1 MKPINTALCS
11 FGMSGLLFHAPF
23 VNTNKGFNL
32 YGVLERTKNLAQ
44 EKYSKIKTF
53 RTLESLLKDDNIELV
68 ILNTP
73 NITHYNFAKQII
85 QSGKHL
91 VVEKPFTTSAEEA
104 DELIQLAKVNNVK
117 MAVFHNR
124 RWDSDFLT
132 VKKIVDNNTLGDIVE
147 AEFHYDRFDPEL
159 SYKVHKETPTE
170 GVGSLYDLGSHI
182 IDQALVLFGK
192 PKAVFANIDSFR
204 EQSKVAD
211 YFDVKLFYSNHK
223 VTLKSSYFVKQP
235 IPSYVIHGKKG
246 SFLKSKADV
255 QEAELQRGISPDV
268 KNCGI
273 EPASEQ
279 GLLHTQKENVSVKEY
294 ITSEAGNYMVF
305 YDKIYESIRN
315 DKPLPV
321 SAEEGKAVIEIIEAA
336 LKSNTERRIIDL

>member
-91 VVEKPFTTSAEEA
+91 VVEKPFTTSVEEA

-182 IDQALVLFGK
+182 IDQTLVLFGK
-192 PKAVFANIDSFR
+192 PKAIFANIDSFR

-235 IPSYVIHGKKG
+235 IPSYIIHGKKG

-268 KNCGI
+268 KNWGI
-273 EPASEQ
+273 EPASGQ
-279 GLLHTQKENVSVKEY
+279 GLLNTQKENVSVKEY